1 MDGLLQCPA
10 NYVPLSPISF
20 LERAAF
26 VFGNKVSI
34 IYGDTRYTWRETHE
48 RCLKL
53 ASALTRLKIS
63 RGDIVAAMAPN
74 VPALYELHFAVPMA
88 GATLSALNVS
98 LDEHALTIILHRLR
112 PKIIFVDSELI
123 HLVSKVIHN
132 KNDTH
137 LLENHHDHKPLLV
150 AIHDFSLDRQA
161 HYDLGVRE
169 YEQTLAMGES
179 DFQAIS
185 PADECDPISVNF
197 TSGST
202 GMPKAV
208 AYSHRAAY
216 LNSLG
221 LILRYNMGKLPVFL
235 WTVDMFRCNGWCFTW
250 AMAALGGVNV
260 CIRNVSA
267 KIIFDSIQLH
277 KVTHLCGKP
286 TILNMIADSPRV
298 DQKPLPSVVDVII
311 AGAFPTNPAL
321 ERVQELGLNIV
332 YGYGMTEAL
341 GPALIRPWRSSQHH
355 HHNDDDNDHDDHN
368 LKCREGLHNITL
380 EAADVKD
387 ATTMQSVPSDGET
400 IGEVMLRGNTLMAG
414 YLGNQEATQK
424 AFSGGWFRTGDV
436 GVRHVDGCIEIKD
449 RARDA
454 IVLGKE
460 VISTLDI
467 EAVLSSH
474 PKVAEAAVV
483 AQNDIVAG
491 QVPCAFVKLKEGK
504 CSNAEE
510 IVKFCAEQ
518 LQKATMVPKTVW
530 FGDLPMNS
538 TGKVQKSVLRERANA
553 IEKHRP

>member
-1 MDGLLQCPA
+1 MVSEINSTTVQSGWWIDSGATVHVCKDKYMFKQFEEIVDSSVQEVPMA
-10 NYVPLSPISF
+10 NNAL
-20 LERAAF
+20 A
-26 VFGNKVSI
+26 KV
-34 IYGDTRYTWRETHE
+34 
-48 RCLKL
+48 
-53 ASALTRLKIS
+53 A
-63 RGDIVAAMAPN
+63 VMAPN

-88 GATLSALNVS
+88 GATLCALNVS

-112 PKIIFVDSELI
+112 PKIIFVDSELV

-132 KNDTH
+132 KNDTQ
-137 LLENHHDHKPLLV
+137 LQENHQDHKPLLV
-150 AIHDFSLDRQA
+150 AIHDVSLDRQTQRV
-161 HYDLGVRE
+161 LEVPE

-202 GMPKAV
+202 GTPKAV
-208 AYSHRAAY
+208 AYSHRAARLCSY
-216 LNSLG
+216 GRWTCSG
-221 LILRYNMGKLPVFL
+221 AMGGASRGR
-235 WTVDMFRCNGWCFTW
+235 WQRC
-250 AMAALGGVNV
+250 VNV

-267 KIIFDSIQLH
+267 KIIFDSIQLY

-286 TILNMIADSPRV
+286 TILNMIADSPPV

-311 AGAFPTNPAL
+311 AGAFPTNPL
-321 ERVQELGLNIV
+321 LKRVQELGFNIV

-355 HHNDDDNDHDDHN
+355 HHDDDNDHDDHN

-380 EAADVKD
+380 EAVDVKD
-387 ATTMQSVPSDGET
+387 PTTMRSVPHDGET

-414 YLGNQEATQK
+414 YLDNLVATQK

-436 GVRHVDGCIEIKD
+436 GVRHADGCIEMKD
-449 RARDA
+449 RARDV

-467 EAVLSSH
+467 EAVLLSH

-483 AQNDIVAG
+483 AQNDVIAG
-491 QVPCAFVKLKEGK
+491 QVPCAFVKLKEGR
-504 CSNAEE
+504 SSDPEE
-510 IVKFCAEQ
+510 IIEFCAGR
-518 LQKATMVPKTVW
+518 LQKAAMVPKTVC
-530 FGDLPMNS
+530 FGELPVNS
-538 TGKVQKSVLRERANA
+538 TGKVQKSVLRERADA
-553 IEKHRP
+553 CP

>member
-1 MDGLLQCPA
+1 MEGLLQCPA
-10 NYVPLSPISF
+10 NYVPLTPISF

-26 VFGNKVSI
+26 VYGNKVSI
-34 IYGDTRYTWRETHE
+34 IYGNTRYTWRQTHE

-53 ASALTRLKIS
+53 ASALTRLNIS

-98 LDEHALTIILHRLR
+98 LDEHALTIILHQLR
-112 PKIIFVDSELI
+112 PKIIFVDSELVQ
-123 HLVSKVIHN
+123 LVSKVIHN
-132 KNDTH
+132 KNNTH
-137 LLENHHDHKPLLV
+137 LLENHHDHQPLLV
-150 AIHDFSLDRQA
+150 TIRDVSLDRQTQW
-161 HYDLGVRE
+161 DLEVRE
-169 YEQTLAMGES
+169 YEQTVAMGES
-179 DFQAIS
+179 DFQAMG
-185 PADECDPISVNF
+185 PTNECDPISVNF

-202 GMPKAV
+202 GTPKAV
-208 AYSHRAAY
+208 AYSHRAVY

-221 LILRYNMGKLPVFL
+221 LILRYNMGKSPVFL

-267 KIIFDSIQLH
+267 KIIFDSVQLH

-286 TILNMIADSPRV
+286 TILNMIADSPPV
-298 DQKPLPSVVDVII
+298 EQKPLPSVVDVII
-311 AGAFPTNPAL
+311 AGAFPTNPVL
-321 ERVQELGLNIV
+321 KRVQELGFNIV

-355 HHNDDDNDHDDHN
+355 HHDDDGNDRDDHN

-387 ATTMQSVPSDGET
+387 PTTMQSVPSDGET

-414 YLGNQEATQK
+414 YLGDAEATQK
-424 AFSGGWFRTGDV
+424 AFSRGWFRTGDV
-436 GVRHVDGCIEIKD
+436 GVRHTDGCIEMKD
-449 RARDA
+449 RAGDA

-467 EAVLSSH
+467 EAILSSH
-474 PKVAEAAVV
+474 PKVKEVAIV
-483 AQNDIVAG
+483 AQNDVVAG

-510 IVKFCAEQ
+510 ILEFCAEQ
-518 LQKATMVPKTVW
+518 LQKAAMVPKTVR

-553 IEKHRP
+553 IEKQCP

>member
-1 MDGLLQCPA
+1 MEGLLRGPA
-10 NYVPLSPISF
+10 NYVPLTPISF

-26 VFGNKVSI
+26 VYSDKVSI
-34 IYGDTRYTWRETHE
+34 VFGNTRYTWRQTHE

-63 RGDIVAAMAPN
+63 RGDIVAVMAPN

-88 GATLSALNVS
+88 GATLCALNVS
-98 LDEHALTIILHRLR
+98 LDEHALTVILHRLQ
-112 PKIIFVDSELI
+112 PKIIFVDSELV
-123 HLVSKVIHN
+123 HLVSKVILN
-132 KNDTH
+132 KNDTR
-137 LLENHHDHKPLLV
+137 LQENHHDHKPLLV
-150 AIHDFSLDRQA
+150 AIHDVSLDRQTQRV
-161 HYDLGVRE
+161 LEVPE

-179 DFQAIS
+179 DFQAMS

-202 GMPKAV
+202 GTPKAV

-221 LILRYNMGKLPVFL
+221 LLLRYDMGKSPVFL

-267 KIIFDSIQLH
+267 KIIFDSIQLY

-286 TILNMIADSPRV
+286 TILNMIADSPPV

-311 AGAFPTNPAL
+311 AGAFPTNPIL
-321 ERVQELGLNIV
+321 KRVQELGFNIV

-355 HHNDDDNDHDDHN
+355 HHDDDNDHDDHN

-380 EAADVKD
+380 EAVDVKD
-387 ATTMQSVPSDGET
+387 PTTMRSVPRDGET

-414 YLGNQEATQK
+414 YLDNPVATQK

-436 GVRHVDGCIEIKD
+436 GVRHADGCIEMKD
-449 RARDA
+449 RARDV
-454 IVLGKE
+454 IVLGEE

-467 EAVLSSH
+467 EAVLLSH

-483 AQNDIVAG
+483 ARNDVIAG
-491 QVPCAFVKLKEGK
+491 QVPCAFVKLKEGR
-504 CSNAEE
+504 SSDPEE
-510 IVKFCAEQ
+510 IVEFCAGR
-518 LQKATMVPKTVW
+518 LQKAAMVPKTVC
-530 FGDLPMNS
+530 FGELPVNS
-538 TGKVQKSVLRERANA
+538 TGKVQKSVLRERADA
-553 IEKHRP
+553 CP